1 MQNSGFCNVSNVALC
16 QYSVVLN
23 KDLTVW
29 VFKVLKSVENL
40 NFLSGIIQI

>member
-1 MQNSGFCNVSNVALC
+1 MQNSGFCDVSNVAVC
-16 QYSVVLN
+16 QYSAVLM

-40 NFLSGIIQI
+40 NFFSGTIEM